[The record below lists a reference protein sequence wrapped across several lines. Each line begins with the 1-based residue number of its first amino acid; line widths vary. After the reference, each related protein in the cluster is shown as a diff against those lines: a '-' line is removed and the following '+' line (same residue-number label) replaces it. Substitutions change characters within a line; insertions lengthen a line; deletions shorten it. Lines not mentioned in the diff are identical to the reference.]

1 MLPVG
6 LNEPVNVAWSET
18 FPPTVT
24 PADGVVVID
33 GVSLPTTTVSWPVPH
48 GVVNEV
54 LLESPA

>member
-6 LNEPVNVAWSET
+6 LNKPVNVAWSET

-33 GVSLPTTTVSWPVPH
+33 GVSLSVVADTVL
-48 GVVNEV
+48 EV
-54 LLESPA
+54 ALIQFDNVL